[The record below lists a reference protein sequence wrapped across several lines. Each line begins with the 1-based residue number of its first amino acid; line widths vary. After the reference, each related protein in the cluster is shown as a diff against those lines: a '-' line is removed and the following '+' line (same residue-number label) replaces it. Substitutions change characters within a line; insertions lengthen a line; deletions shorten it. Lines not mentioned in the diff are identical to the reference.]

1 MHRRPVSW
9 TRWGGLLRGSA
20 LRLRSRRVLSIMA
33 LVPHSW
39 ELLLGL
45 MAEAATNKT
54 SPLLLAWENQASFY
68 FVGETPFLSLIIY

>member
-1 MHRRPVSW
+1 
-9 TRWGGLLRGSA
+9 
-20 LRLRSRRVLSIMA
+20 MA